1 MLKNMLVAVATVC
14 GGLAA
19 LPAMAAPAIK
29 CDPAVIQVSDSGAK
43 VAQYTVQCSADGATI
58 APSVTFTGE
67 VPVLDKPPYPV
78 TASYRIDSRSA
89 HAIKTGQQ
97 PFADQ
102 IKEGR
107 LVSSTLS
114 VAALPSQFSGQT
126 EWDASNNVMSI
137 QERPGV
143 WRVYSVRQ
151 LDISGDTIVDAGV
164 ASTPF
169 KNGKAEAYLNLGKE
183 FSRFAAKGAAE
194 PVLKAQLGLRDG
206 KLEVLVGE
214 TRAHAEAALKNA
226 LLQLDKRPKD
236 VTRAWTLAALAQF
249 LGLEDEVRYAE
260 QKVAA
265 FNPQLLAE
273 FHQGVE
279 RIKPY
284 TLNQAAAA
292 VQH

>member
-19 LPAMAAPAIK
+19 MPAMAAPAIK
-29 CDPAVIQVSDSGAK
+29 CDPAVIQVSESNAK

-67 VPVLDKPPYPV
+67 VPVLATPPYPV
-78 TASYRIDSRSA
+78 TATYRIDSRSA
-89 HAIKTGQQ
+89 HAVKTGQE

-107 LVSSTLS
+107 LVSSTIS

-126 EWDASNNVMSI
+126 EWDASSNVMSI

-143 WRVYSVRQ
+143 WRVYSVSQ
-151 LDISGDTIVDAGV
+151 LDISGDTIVEAGV

-169 KNGKAEAYLNLGKE
+169 KDGKAVVHLNLGKE
-183 FSRFAAKGAAE
+183 FSRFAAKGASE

-214 TRAHAEAALKNA
+214 TRAHAEPALKNA

-265 FNPQLLAE
+265 HNPQLLAE

-284 TLNQAAAA
+284 TLSQPAAAT
-292 VQH
+292 QQ